1 MAVSLSWAGGST
13 RRWRKLRASIL
24 AANALTNGGRCT
36 LAIAGVCA
44 GMADQVHHALGKA
57 VTGDDPRFL
66 QAVCAACNYRTGEPL
81 ADPKPRRVSSW

>member
-36 LAIAGVCA
+36 LAIPRVCS

-66 QAVCAACNYRTGEPL
+66 QATCGPCNRKVGEPG
-81 ADPKPRRVSSW
+81 ARVEPRRVSSW